1 MNGMGKSRLYLV
13 LLAFIIGCSTVSE
26 TSVVL
31 PKTLDSELTLLSTQI
46 SQSFST
52 SSKTDIAIVEFSDIE
67 GRNTHFGRYI
77 AEELTTYLYKSGH
90 FNIVERQMLHK
101 IMNEQEMSLIG
112 MIDENSAV
120 RLGHL
125 LGVQAIVSGSL
136 TDLGSSVKINARLIS
151 SETGQVFSVAS
162 VEIPKDETVSRLLY
176 SVQPVTQVSE
186 IRSLPENTFPDI
198 QTEVDGILFK
208 VLSCEK
214 KGNVIKCH
222 LQVINQDTQD
232 RDLTLWF
239 LPTNAWSDT
248 GEKLGLVQLIFA
260 GQRHRMR
267 TADGWGG
274 SSRNGGKLIAGIPT
288 TMEIIFG
295 ETASDVHTLSLV
307 EIKANNTVVRL
318 KDIPVQ

>member
-1 MNGMGKSRLYLV
+1 MNRTGKSVFYSV
-13 LLAFIIGCSTVSE
+13 ILAFLIGCSTASE
-26 TSVVL
+26 TTEVL
-31 PKTLDSELTLLSTQI
+31 SKTLNSELTLLSTQI

-52 SSKTDIAIVEFSDIE
+52 NSKTDIAIVEFSDIE
-67 GRNTHFGRYI
+67 GRSTHLGRYI
-77 AEELTTYLYKSGH
+77 AEELTTHLYTSGH
-90 FNIVERQMLHK
+90 FNIVERQMLNK

-136 TDLGSSVKINARLIS
+136 TDLGNSVKINARLIS

-162 VEIPKDETVSRLLY
+162 VEIPKDETVSMLLG
-176 SVQPVTQVSE
+176 SVQPVTQASE
-186 IRSLPENTFPDI
+186 SRSLPKNTFPDI
-198 QTEVDGILFK
+198 QSEVDGILFK

-222 LQVINQDTQD
+222 FQVINQDTQD

-239 LPTNAWSDT
+239 LSTNAWSDT

-274 SSRNGGKLIAGIPT
+274 SSRNGGKLIAGIPMS
-288 TMEIIFG
+288 MEIIFG
-295 ETASDVHTLSLV
+295 ETASEVHTLSLV
-307 EIKANNTVVRL
+307 EINANNTVITLR
-318 KDIPVQ
+318 DIPVQ